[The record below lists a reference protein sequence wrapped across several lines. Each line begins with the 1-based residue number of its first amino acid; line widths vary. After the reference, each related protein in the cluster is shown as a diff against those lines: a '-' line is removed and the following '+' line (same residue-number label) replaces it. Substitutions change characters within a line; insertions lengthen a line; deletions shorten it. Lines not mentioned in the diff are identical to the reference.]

1 MRQFREVSVF
11 SLAMALVAV
20 TGMAVQGKESHVWTK
35 QQRALTQEYVQEE
48 MPPGFQVVIAE
59 VEGPVFADAS
69 GKTLYIW
76 PVTALRN
83 GNAGELKGRPTCDA
97 TPTKVTT
104 GLQSPYPGGLELP
117 EVSTRPSCVQVW
129 PPVLADAS
137 AKPVGKWTIL
147 DGPGGRKQW
156 AYDGQALYTS
166 VLDKK
171 RGDNWGQSNN
181 NPGGDSSGASRE
193 PAGPPPNIPP
203 QFAVKTYKNGRL
215 LTLADTK
222 SIYVYDKDAPNK
234 SNCTGVCLEKFT
246 PVLAPENVLPQGAWS
261 IIERSSGVKQ
271 WAYRKQPVYTYNLED
286 KTPSFEG
293 GDEPGW
299 RNVFTQ
305 LAPAF
310 PKGFQITDTNAGQVL
325 ADAKGRTIYLYNCN
339 DDATDQLDC
348 SHPSQPQAYRLALCG
363 KGDWKRCQETFP
375 YLLAG
380 NEEKSESQIWS
391 IKYINAAS
399 GRWVEPGDAGAL
411 RVWAYRDRPV
421 YLCGRDRNPGDFD
434 CDGWGEFSAGR
445 NGWKAFWIRDV
456 YGRNGI

>member
-1 MRQFREVSVF
+1 MRIGIKAGVV
-11 SLAMALVAV
+11 SLAVVAF
-20 TGMAVQGKESHVWTK
+20 AAQAKENHQWTK
-35 QQRALTQEYVQEE
+35 QQRALQQEYVQEE
-48 MPPGFQVVIAE
+48 MPPGFQVVNVE

-76 PVTALRN
+76 PVTPLRN
-83 GNAGELKGRPTCDA
+83 GNAGELKGKPTCDGV
-97 TPTKVTT
+97 PTKVTT

-117 EVSTRPSCVQVW
+117 EAATRPACTDVW
-129 PPVLADAS
+129 PPVLAQAG
-137 AKPVGKWTIL
+137 ARPVGKWSIV

-166 VLDKK
+166 VLDRK
-171 RGDNWGQSNN
+171 RGDAWGQSNN

-193 PAGPPPNIPP
+193 PAGPPANIPP
-203 QFAVKTYKNGRL
+203 QFAVKSYKNGRL
-215 LTLADTK
+215 LTLANTK

-234 SNCTGVCLEKFT
+234 SNCSGACLETFS
-246 PVLAPENVLPQGAWS
+246 PVLAAENVQPQGAWS

-271 WAYRKQPVYTYNLED
+271 WAYRKQPVYTYNLEE

-293 GDEPGW
+293 GDQPGW

-310 PKGFQITDTNAGQVL
+310 PKGFQVADTNAGQVL

-339 DDATDQLDC
+339 DDAVDQLDC

-375 YLLAG
+375 YLIAG
-380 NEEKSESQIWS
+380 TDEKSESNIWA
-391 IKYINAAS
+391 IKYIDAAT
-399 GRWVEPGDAGAL
+399 GRWVEPGAAGAL

-421 YLCGRDRNPGDFD
+421 YLCGRDKAAGDFE

-445 NGWKAFWIRDV
+445 NGWKAFWLRDV